1 MKLTNGT
8 VADVREK
15 LTAVRRLHRTGLIDL
30 WRPRRIKRMIALNNS
45 YGPQAAMISAGAADR
60 PDEPALSDERGVLT
74 YRELDEQSNAL
85 AHGLLGQG
93 LCGGEVIGVLARD
106 HRGLVL
112 AMVAAGKAGLRLA
125 MLNTSFAK
133 PQLTE
138 VAVREKVRAI
148 LFDSEF
154 AGLVDALPAD
164 MPRILSWVDEEHTL
178 LPGALTI
185 AMLVAANSSDP
196 LPPPNRPAGFIIL
209 TSGTTGLPKGAPRT
223 KVSPFATALVVD
235 RVPFPRGGVVMIA
248 TPVFHT
254 TGMGTWTIAS
264 ALGAEIVLRRRFDAK
279 ATLAAIEKHSVEMLV
294 AVPTQLN
301 RILALG
307 PETIAEYDT
316 SSLRTVFVG
325 GAPLPPD
332 LATRWQDAFGDVLYN
347 GYGSTEVAI
356 TAVAQPHELRRAP
369 GTVGRAPVT
378 ARIALYDSE
387 DRRIAGANV
396 SGRIFARTVA
406 PFEGYTDG
414 NTKQIIDGYMST
426 GDMGHFD
433 AGGLLFIDG
442 RDDDMV
448 VCGGENV
455 YPLEVE
461 NLLMGRADIADV
473 AVIGVDDADFGQRLR
488 AFVVPATDHTP
499 DAQEIKDYVK
509 DNLARYKV
517 PRDVVFLD
525 EMPRNPTGKIVRK
538 ALTEY
543 VVDGPVGQG
552 AKP

>member
-8 VADVREK
+8 AAEVREK
-15 LTAVRRLHRTGLIDL
+15 VRAVRRLHQTGLIDL

-60 PDEPALSDERGVLT
+60 PDEPALADERGVLT

-93 LCGGEVIGVLARD
+93 LRGGEVVGVLARD

-154 AGLVDALPAD
+154 AGLIDALPET
-164 MPRILSWVDEEHTL
+164 MPRILTWVDAEHTP
-178 LPGALTI
+178 LPSTVTI
-185 AMLVAANSSDP
+185 DMLVSANTGAP
-196 LPPPNRPAGFIIL
+196 LPPPDRPAGFIIL

-264 ALGAEIVLRRRFDAK
+264 ALGAEIVLRRRFDAQ
-279 ATLAAIEKHSVEMLV
+279 ATLAAIERHSVEMLV

-307 PETIAEYDT
+307 PDVIAEYDT
-316 SSLRTVFVG
+316 STLRTVFVG

-332 LATRWQDAFGDVLYN
+332 LAIRWQDAFGDVLYN

-378 ARIALYDSE
+378 ARIALYDSD
-387 DRRIAGANV
+387 DRRITAANV

-414 NTKQIIDGYMST
+414 KTKQIIDGYMST

-433 AGGLLFIDG
+433 ADGLLFIDG

-461 NLLMGRADIADV
+461 NLLAGRADIADV

-488 AFVVPATDHTP
+488 AFVVAATDDKP
-499 DAQEIKDYVK
+499 DAQEIKNYVK

-543 VVDGPVGQG
+543 VVDGHGG
-552 AKP
+552 R

>member
-60 PDEPALSDERGVLT
+60 PDEPALTDERGVLT

-93 LCGGEVIGVLARD
+93 LRGGEVIGVLARD

-112 AMVAAGKAGLRLA
+112 AMAAAGKAGLRLA

-178 LPGALTI
+178 LPGAPTI
-185 AMLVAANSSDP
+185 AMLVSANSSDP
-196 LPPPNRPAGFIIL
+196 LPPPDRPAGFIIL

-264 ALGAEIVLRRRFDAK
+264 ALGAHIVLRRRFDAK
-279 ATLAAIEKHSVEMLV
+279 ATLAAIEQHSVEMLV

-387 DRRIAGANV
+387 DRRITAANV

-414 NTKQIIDGYMST
+414 KTKQIIDGYMST
-426 GDMGHFD
+426 GDIGHFD
-433 AGGLLFIDG
+433 ADGLLFIDG

-488 AFVVPATDHTP
+488 AFVVPATDHEP
-499 DAQEIKDYVK
+499 DAREIKDYVK

-543 VVDGPVGQG
+543 VVDGHVSRG

>member
-15 LTAVRRLHRTGLIDL
+15 VTAVRRLHQTGLIDL

-60 PDEPALSDERGVLT
+60 PDRPALTDEHGVLT

-93 LCGGEVIGVLARD
+93 LRGGEVIGVLARD

-125 MLNTSFAK
+125 MLNTGFAK

-138 VAVREKVRAI
+138 VAVREQVRAI

-154 AGLVDALPAD
+154 AGLVDALPET
-164 MPRILSWVDEEHTL
+164 MPRILTWVDAQYPL
-178 LPGALTI
+178 PPGAPTI
-185 AMLVAANSSDP
+185 DMLISANSTGP
-196 LPPPNRPAGFIIL
+196 LPPPSRPAGFIIL

-264 ALGAEIVLRRRFDAK
+264 ALGAEIVLRRRFDAQ
-279 ATLAAIEKHSVEMLV
+279 ATLAAIERHAVEMLV
-294 AVPTQLN
+294 AVPTQLS

-307 PETIAEYDT
+307 PDVIARYDT
-316 SSLRTVFVG
+316 STLRTVFVG

-378 ARIALYDSE
+378 ARIALYDSD
-387 DRRIAGANV
+387 DRRITAANV

-414 NTKQIIDGYMST
+414 KSKQIIDGYMST

-433 AGGLLFIDG
+433 ADGLLFIDG

-461 NLLMGRADIADV
+461 NLLAGRADIADV
-473 AVIGVDDADFGQRLR
+473 AVIGVDDTDFGQRLR
-488 AFVVPATDHTP
+488 AFVVAATDGKP
-499 DAQEIKDYVK
+499 DAQEIKEYVK
-509 DNLARYKV
+509 DNLARYKA

-525 EMPRNPTGKIVRK
+525 EIPRNPTGKIVRK

-543 VVDGPVGQG
+543 VVDGPVGR
-552 AKP
+552 

>member
-1 MKLTNGT
+1 MNLTNGT

-15 LTAVRRLHRTGLIDL
+15 MTAVRRLHQTGLIDL

-60 PDEPALSDERGVLT
+60 PDQPALADERGVLT

-93 LCGGEVIGVLARD
+93 LRGGEVIGVLARD

-125 MLNTSFAK
+125 MLNTGFAG

-154 AGLVDALPAD
+154 AGLVDALPET
-164 MPRILSWVDEEHTL
+164 MPRILTWVDAPHPL
-178 LPGALTI
+178 PPGALTI
-185 AMLVAANSSDP
+185 DMLMSAHSTGP
-196 LPPPNRPAGFIIL
+196 LPPPDRPAGFIIL

-235 RVPFPRGGVVMIA
+235 RVPFPRAGVVMIA

-264 ALGAEIVLRRRFDAK
+264 ALGAEIVLRRRFDAQ
-279 ATLAAIEKHSVEMLV
+279 ATLAAIERHAVEMLV

-307 PETIAEYDT
+307 PDVIAEYDT
-316 SSLRTVFVG
+316 STLRTVFVG

-378 ARIALYDSE
+378 ARIALYDSD
-387 DRRIAGANV
+387 DRRITAANV

-414 NTKQIIDGYMST
+414 KTKEIIDGYMST

-433 AGGLLFIDG
+433 ADGLLLIDG

-461 NLLMGRADIADV
+461 NLLAGRADIADA

-488 AFVVPATDHTP
+488 AFIVAATGEKP

-525 EMPRNPTGKIVRK
+525 EMPRNPTGKIVRTV
-538 ALTEY
+538 LTEY
-543 VVDGPVGQG
+543 VVDGPVGR
-552 AKP
+552 

>member
-60 PDEPALSDERGVLT
+60 PDEPALTDERGVLT

-93 LCGGEVIGVLARD
+93 LRGGEVIGVLARD

-112 AMVAAGKAGLRLA
+112 AMAAAGKAGLRLA

-164 MPRILSWVDEEHTL
+164 MPRILSWVEEEHTL

-185 AMLVAANSSDP
+185 AMLVSANSSDP
-196 LPPPNRPAGFIIL
+196 LPPPDRPAGFIIL

-264 ALGAEIVLRRRFDAK
+264 ALGAHIVLRRRFDAK
-279 ATLAAIEKHSVEMLV
+279 ATLAAIEQHSVEMLV

-307 PETIAEYDT
+307 PETIAGYDT

-387 DRRIAGANV
+387 DRRITAANV

-414 NTKQIIDGYMST
+414 KTKQIIDGYMST

-433 AGGLLFIDG
+433 ADGLLFIDG

-488 AFVVPATDHTP
+488 AFVVPATDHEP
-499 DAQEIKDYVK
+499 DAREIKDYVK

-543 VVDGPVGQG
+543 VVDGHVSRG